1 MKKLVNR
8 INVKGRNL
16 LLACVLG
23 DADINKEG
31 QVRFVHSWKQYEYI
45 KWKFNLL
52 RRNGIKVS
60 NFFRYINTTGYKDY
74 NIQYKFTVNVT
85 MFSKLLKKALYENHR
100 VYFKRKHLNRL
111 DPQGLAIWFMDDGS
125 ILRRKENIVVFI
137 LEYLLIVH
145 MKKLIQLL
153 NILMK
158 FGIYILQKSVS
169 TQKKIHIL

>member
-31 QVRFVHSWKQYEYI
+31 QVRFVHSWKQYKYI

-74 NIQYKFTVNVT
+74 NIHVIEAKRNIN
-85 MFSKLLKKALYENHR
+85 SNGKKRGKVEEVIITNFEN
-100 VYFKRKHLNRL
+100 
-111 DPQGLAIWFMDDGS
+111 
-125 ILRRKENIVVFI
+125 
-137 LEYLLIVH
+137 
-145 MKKLIQLL
+145 KKG
-153 NILMK
+153 
-158 FGIYILQKSVS
+158 FE
-169 TQKKIHIL
+169 